1 MNNGTHISFKRNF
14 NTDQREKNSIGFQNN
29 NIFLKKSISEHLEN
43 KYRYWPAVTENFMQY
58 KEMKP
63 KKLNILSS
71 KSYFPETILPCSS
84 FYAVLA
90 LRKGQ
95 KDW

>member
-1 MNNGTHISFKRNF
+1 MELISLSKEILILIK
-14 NTDQREKNSIGFQNN
+14 EKKILLVSRTIIF
-29 NIFLKKSISEHLEN
+29 FLKKSISEHLEN

>member
-1 MNNGTHISFKRNF
+1 MELISLSKEILILIK
-14 NTDQREKNSIGFQNN
+14 EKKILLVSRTIIF
-29 NIFLKKSISEHLEN
+29 FLKKSISEHLEN

-84 FYAVLA
+84 FYAVLE